1 MRHRPASPC
10 ETRIRRKKYQ
20 LTEGNLAYFGG
31 SLKSH
36 AKFQSDVYKSRA
48 LSLPPPSCV
57 PSRFGA
63 CFETPLYRG
72 QRTRVPGNG
81 PFPQSSSS
89 PSLSPLSEY
98 AYKRMYNVWTNVC
111 VYTLCVPE
119 PETRLNLQG

>member
-48 LSLPPPSCV
+48 LSLPPSSCV

-89 PSLSPLSEY
+89 PSLSLLSP
-98 AYKRMYNVWTNVC
+98 NTHINVC
-111 VYTLCVPE
+111 TTSGPTCAYILCVSRNR
-119 PETRLNLQG
+119 RLD